1 MATST
6 KPTSI
11 RLTDAEK
18 RWIGAAARKRGMS
31 PAAYIKRAALE
42 GVGQSDDAK
51 LLRLESLAAG
61 LLAAVEDERDY
72 RTASSRWESH
82 EKNGTRLYTPVEAKR
97 ELGLQG

>member
-18 RWIGAAARKRGMS
+18 RRIGAAARKRGIS

-82 EKNGTRLYTPVEAKR
+82 RKGGTKLYTPEEAKR
-97 ELGLQG
+97 ELGL

>member
-1 MATST
+1 
-6 KPTSI
+6 
-11 RLTDAEK
+11 
-18 RWIGAAARKRGMS
+18 MS
-31 PAAYIKRAALE
+31 PASYIKRAALE

-51 LLRLESLAAG
+51 LLRLENLAAG

>member
-18 RWIGAAARKRGMS
+18 RRIGTAARKRGMS

-42 GVGQSDDAK
+42 GVGKSDDAK

-82 EKNGTRLYTPVEAKR
+82 EKNETRLYTPEEAKR

>member
-1 MATST
+1 MAIST

-42 GVGQSDDAK
+42 GVGQSDDTK
-51 LLRLESLAAG
+51 LLRLECLAAG
-61 LLAAVEDERDY
+61 LLAAIEDERDY

-82 EKNGTRLYTPVEAKR
+82 EKNKTRLYTPEEAKR
-97 ELGLQG
+97 ELGIPG

>member
-1 MATST
+1 
-6 KPTSI
+6 
-11 RLTDAEK
+11 
-18 RWIGAAARKRGMS
+18 MS

-42 GVGQSDDAK
+42 GVDQSDDAK

-72 RTASSRWESH
+72 RIATSRWESH
-82 EKNGTRLYTPVEAKR
+82 ERNSTRLYTPEEAKR

>member
-18 RWIGAAARKRGMS
+18 RSIGVAARKRGMS

-51 LLRLESLAAG
+51 LLRLENLAAG

-82 EKNGTRLYTPVEAKR
+82 VKNRTKLYTPEEAKR

>member
-1 MATST
+1 MAIST

-18 RWIGAAARKRGMS
+18 RRISVAARKRGMS

-42 GVGQSDDAK
+42 GVGHSDDTK

-82 EKNGTRLYTPVEAKR
+82 EKNGTRLYTPEEAKR

>member
-1 MATST
+1 MAT

-11 RLTDAEK
+11 RLTGAEK
-18 RWIGAAARKRGMS
+18 RRIGAAARKRGMS
-31 PAAYIKRAALE
+31 SAAFIKRAALE

-82 EKNGTRLYTPVEAKR
+82 RKGGTRLYTPEEAKR
-97 ELGLQG
+97 ELGL

>member
-1 MATST
+1 
-6 KPTSI
+6 
-11 RLTDAEK
+11 
-18 RWIGAAARKRGMS
+18 MS
-31 PAAYIKRAALE
+31 PAAFIKRAALE

-82 EKNGTRLYTPVEAKR
+82 QKNGTRLYSADEAKR